1 MDKYIKQLLSEDSR
15 VIIPRFGCIQ
25 ALREETVLLS
35 FNPYLNFDDGK
46 LTAAVQKGEGIS
58 EEEARTEIGRAV
70 DNYNNTLQDGGTV
83 IISGVGS
90 FHRDADGI
98 VEFTQEKDFDA
109 SLSSQPSQE
118 EEQQPTQPEPEP
130 EPQPEPQQP
139 TPAPVPAPTPVPK
152 PTSRQKN
159 QSVTNNNSSKKGIIV
174 GLVILLLLILLW
186 LLLFV
191 VYKDNVVYRT
201 AQKFFFPEKAPI
213 EAPVPAPVAPAD
225 TTVTVEPAPVVETPK
240 KEDKK
245 AAPTTAQPLK
255 KRYNIIV
262 GSYRDEPTA
271 IKRVNDL
278 HAKGF
283 ENAFVGIRKDHFV
296 AVLADFNSISEAE
309 RVQEQAVEGQYH
321 IESWI
326 TNSGEYGK

>member
-1 MDKYIKQLLSEDSR
+1 MDKYIKQLLSEESR

-46 LTAAVQKGEGIS
+46 LTAAIQKGEGIT
-58 EEEARTEIGRAV
+58 EEEARTELGSTIDR
-70 DNYNNTLQDGGTV
+70 YNNTLQDGGTV
-83 IISGVGS
+83 FISGVGS
-90 FHRDADGI
+90 FHRDADGR
-98 VEFTQEKDFDA
+98 VEFTQEKDAAA
-109 SLSSQPSQE
+109 SLVSQPDQE
-118 EEQQPTQPEPEP
+118 EEPQPAQPEPEQ
-130 EPQPEPQQP
+130 EPEPQQP
-139 TPAPVPAPTPVPK
+139 TPAPAPTPAPK

-159 QSVTNNNSSKKGIIV
+159 QSVTNNNSSKKGIII

-186 LLLFV
+186 LILFV
-191 VYKDNVVYRT
+191 FYKDNVVYRT

-240 KEDKK
+240 EEKK

-278 HAKGF
+278 HAKGY

>member
-1 MDKYIKQLLSEDSR
+1 MDKYIKQLLSEESR

-46 LTAAVQKGEGIS
+46 LTAAIQKGEGIT
-58 EEEARTEIGRAV
+58 EEEARTELGSTI
-70 DNYNNTLQDGGTV
+70 DHYNNTLQDGGTV
-83 IISGVGS
+83 FISGVGS
-90 FHRDADGI
+90 FHRDADGR
-98 VEFTQEKDFDA
+98 VEFTQEKDAAA
-109 SLSSQPSQE
+109 SLASQPSQE
-118 EEQQPTQPEPEP
+118 EEPQPAQPEPEQ

-139 TPAPVPAPTPVPK
+139 APAPAPTPAPK

-159 QSVTNNNSSKKGIIV
+159 QSVTNNNSSKKGIII

-186 LLLFV
+186 LILFV
-191 VYKDNVVYRT
+191 FYKDNVVYRT

-240 KEDKK
+240 KEEKK

-278 HAKGF
+278 HAKGY

>member
-1 MDKYIKQLLSEDSR
+1 MDKYIKQLLSTESR

-46 LTAAVQKGEGIS
+46 LTAAIQESEGVTEDEAKEKVS
-58 EEEARTEIGRAV
+58 ETV

-83 IISGVGS
+83 TISGVGS
-90 FHRDADGI
+90 FHRDADGRI
-98 VEFTQEKDFDA
+98 EFTQENDAAA
-109 SLSSQPSQE
+109 SLPSHE
-118 EEQQPTQPEPEP
+118 EEPQPARPEPEP
-130 EPQPEPQQP
+130 EPEQP
-139 TPAPVPAPTPVPK
+139 TPVPAPTPAPK
-152 PTSRQKN
+152 PTPQQKN
-159 QSVTNNNSSKKGIIV
+159 NSVTNSNSSKKGIII
-174 GLVILLLLILLW
+174 GLVILLLIVLLW

-191 VYKDNVVYRT
+191 VYKDNAVYRAT
-201 AQKFFFPEKAPI
+201 QKLFFPEKAPV
-213 EAPVPAPVAPAD
+213 EVPVPAPIAPAD
-225 TTVTVEPAPVVETPK
+225 TTEAVAPVVEAPK
-240 KEDKK
+240 EEKK
-245 AAPTTAQPLK
+245 AEPTTAQPLK

-262 GSYRDEPTA
+262 GSYRDEPSA

-278 HAKGF
+278 RAKGY

-309 RVQEQAVEGQYH
+309 KVQEQAVEGQYH

>member
-1 MDKYIKQLLSEDSR
+1 MDKYIKQLLSEESR

-46 LTAAVQKGEGIS
+46 LTAAIQKGEGIT
-58 EEEARTEIGRAV
+58 EEEARTELGSTIDR
-70 DNYNNTLQDGGTV
+70 YNNTLQDGGTV

-90 FHRDADGI
+90 FHRDADGR
-98 VEFTQEKDFDA
+98 VEFTQEKDAAA
-109 SLSSQPSQE
+109 SLASQPSQE
-118 EEQQPTQPEPEP
+118 EEPAQPEPEQ
-130 EPQPEPQQP
+130 EPQSEPQQP
-139 TPAPVPAPTPVPK
+139 APAPVPAPTPAPK

-159 QSVTNNNSSKKGIIV
+159 QSVTNNNSSKKGIII

-186 LLLFV
+186 LILFV
-191 VYKDNVVYRT
+191 FYKDNVVYRT

-240 KEDKK
+240 EEKK

-278 HAKGF
+278 HAKGY

>member
-46 LTAAVQKGEGIS
+46 LTAAIQKGEGITV
-58 EEEARTEIGRAV
+58 EEARTEISSAV
-70 DNYNNTLQDGGTV
+70 DHYNNTLQDGGMV
-83 IISGVGS
+83 FISGIGS
-90 FHRDADGI
+90 FRRDADGR
-98 VEFTQEKDFDA
+98 VEFTQEKDAAD
-109 SLSSQPSQE
+109 SLASQPSQE
-118 EEQQPTQPEPEP
+118 EEPQPAQPEPEQEP
-130 EPQPEPQQP
+130 EPEPQQP
-139 TPAPVPAPTPVPK
+139 TPTPTPAPK

-159 QSVTNNNSSKKGIIV
+159 QSVTNNNSSKKGIII

-186 LLLFV
+186 LVLFV
-191 VYKDNVVYRT
+191 FYKDNVVYRT

-240 KEDKK
+240 KEEKK

-278 HAKGF
+278 HAKGY

>member
-1 MDKYIKQLLSEDSR
+1 MDKYIKQLLSEESR

-46 LTAAVQKGEGIS
+46 LTAAIQKGEGIT
-58 EEEARTEIGRAV
+58 EEEARTELGSTI
-70 DNYNNTLQDGGTV
+70 DHYNNTLQDGGTV
-83 IISGVGS
+83 FISGVGS
-90 FHRDADGI
+90 FHRDADGR
-98 VEFTQEKDFDA
+98 VEFTQEKDAAA
-109 SLSSQPSQE
+109 SLASQPSQE
-118 EEQQPTQPEPEP
+118 EEPQPAQPEPEQ

-139 TPAPVPAPTPVPK
+139 APAPAPTPAPK

-159 QSVTNNNSSKKGIIV
+159 QSVTNNNSSKKGIII

-186 LLLFV
+186 LILFV
-191 VYKDNVVYRT
+191 FYKDNVVYRT

-240 KEDKK
+240 EEKK